1 MPVRMKQYLS
11 EYKALLMGIV
21 ISAVMTGVSNVYLT
35 NNNLWGIM
43 ISTVPYGI
51 AAIGTTFILLSG
63 EKDISMGSTIAFS
76 GVICAMLMQHMAF
89 APAVVITLVLCVGI
103 GAVFGYLVAY
113 QKLGSF
119 MISISLMISVRGLAL
134 FICGQNPVV
143 VASGAVDYLG
153 KARIGVVPLMF
164 LIYIAM
170 AFAAEWFLRKTQ
182 FCRNIYM
189 IGNSNEVAE
198 STGVNV
204 NFHKLMVF
212 VIGTLFA
219 GLGGIAMMV
228 RMRSGSPVI
237 ADGAGISVIPMVIMG
252 GTAFSGGKGGSLK
265 SLSGVILM
273 NIIYNVM
280 SLYNID
286 LNVQNM
292 VKGGIVLG
300 IVVTNRYMENR
311 NRKI

>member
-1 MPVRMKQYLS
+1 MPVRMKKYIG
-11 EYKALLMGIV
+11 EYKIVLMCIA
-21 ISAVMTGVSNVYLT
+21 ISAVMAGVSNVYMT

-63 EKDISMGSTIAFS
+63 EKDISMGSTIAFAS
-76 GVICAMLMQHMAF
+76 VACAMLMQHMAF
-89 APAVVITLVLCVGI
+89 IPAVVITLVLCGGI
-103 GAVFGYLVAY
+103 GIVFGYLVAY

-119 MISISLMISVRGLAL
+119 MISISLMISIRGMAL
-134 FICGQNPVV
+134 FLCGQNPVV
-143 VASGAVDYLG
+143 VTSGAVDFLG
-153 KARIGVVPLMF
+153 KARIGAVPLIF

-170 AFAAEWFLRKTQ
+170 AFAVEWFLKKTQ
-182 FCRNIYM
+182 FCRNIYV
-189 IGNSNEVAE
+189 IGNGNEIAE

-204 NFHKLMVF
+204 KFHKLMVF
-212 VIGTLFA
+212 AIGTVFA
-219 GLGGIAMMV
+219 GLGGIAMMI

-265 SLSGVILM
+265 SLTGVILM